1 VTEFYKRFKGISL
14 RAKYTTVNS
23 IIALLAA
30 VIAALTG
37 CYRQEVKKF
46 EISVPDMVDGRSAL
60 IVSNAVASLR
70 GVLDVDLDRE
80 ERRLAVS
87 YNSLSTAQKNIEQA
101 VAEAGYDANSL
112 IAVPKSI
119 SED

>member
-1 VTEFYKRFKGISL
+1 MFL
-14 RAKYTTVNS
+14 RNICHIGRSPT
-23 IIALLAA
+23 ALLAA
-30 VIAALTG
+30 GLVALSG

-46 EISVPDMVDGRSAL
+46 EISVPDMVDSRSAL
-60 IVSNAVASLR
+60 IVSNTVASLR
-70 GVLDVDLDRE
+70 GVLDVELDRE

-101 VAEAGYDANSL
+101 VADVGYDANSL
-112 IAVPKSI
+112 IAVPKNI